1 MPPFRPDHAKGYFF
15 LLSLQH
21 EDAFLFANHH
31 LMFCFQGQWNC
42 KSTQVGWA
50 VSPKLLIP
58 RQVSRQQRQQPL
70 LCPMGAVDV
79 NSFGQKLC
87 LGPFSKKCWSY
98 DSRFVGEFPKAP
110 NSWILLWS
118 LEASVNWFWYRS
130 KKMRLAKQHSTG
142 RNGRNV
148 MCVFHLSQKQEILYK
163 KHPSLVVSTHLKHI
177 SQHGSFPQG
186 SGCFLF
192 AFMLLPPRTFLVPI
206 WLASNTDYLRCTEQT
221 RIHSS
226 GLFATVALEVS
237 KGRLKRQGIERT
249 YTRKLTKRSPLFPW
263 PFSINTHPPP
273 RLCKCLGIYSICLS
287 SWPLTMVKLG
297 QSPKF
302 ASCTDWLTRKFSNHN
317 HRFWVR
323 GWWLRTKQ
331 IRIMKMNAVHVNVC
345 LYRTIL
351 TKGLCYHP
359 FDSNGNPIKNSTS
372 TADFPEFS
380 SQLR

>member
-1 MPPFRPDHAKGYFF
+1 M
-15 LLSLQH
+15 
-21 EDAFLFANHH
+21 
-31 LMFCFQGQWNC
+31 
-42 KSTQVGWA
+42 
-50 VSPKLLIP
+50 
-58 RQVSRQQRQQPL
+58 
-70 LCPMGAVDV
+70 
-79 NSFGQKLC
+79 
-87 LGPFSKKCWSY
+87 
-98 DSRFVGEFPKAP
+98 
-110 NSWILLWS
+110 
-118 LEASVNWFWYRS
+118 
-130 KKMRLAKQHSTG
+130 
-142 RNGRNV
+142 
-148 MCVFHLSQKQEILYK
+148 
-163 KHPSLVVSTHLKHI
+163 VSTHLKRI

-249 YTRKLTKRSPLFPW
+249 HTRELTKLSPLFPW

-273 RLCKCLGIYSICLS
+273 QLCKCLGIYSICLS

-297 QSPKF
+297 QSPQF
-302 ASCTDWLTRKFSNHN
+302 ASCTDWLIRKFSNHN

-331 IRIMKMNAVHVNVC
+331 IRIMNAVHVNVW

-351 TKGLCYHP
+351 TKGLCYHT
-359 FDSNGNPIKNSTS
+359 FDSNGNPIKTSTS

-380 SQLR
+380 WIFQPATLDYRKVH